1 MTIYID
7 GVQRASG
14 TDNTTGTWET
24 TGQYAMLAKYEDE
37 LFNGLL
43 DELRVSSVVRSGT
56 WIQTEYN
63 NQFSP
68 PGFYVLGAEMTATTV
83 NSTGDA
89 VDLVAGDGRCDTG
102 ALNSQGA
109 PECTLRAAIEEV
121 NALAGADTIRFN
133 IPTTEPGYSAA
144 PLSYTIQPGSALP
157 LITEQLDILGNTQPD
172 FPGTPIIVVDGISA
186 GMVGGGRGVDL
197 APGSDSSTIRGL
209 VLINFRRVGMRL
221 DSPNN
226 TIAGNW
232 IGLAADG
239 VTAAGNGNP
248 AAHPGL
254 IVEFGSDNN
263 IIGGT
268 VAADRNVV
276 SGSSAA
282 GIVVGGANNLI
293 IGNYVGTDSSG
304 AVAGV
309 GNAEFGIGFQGGG
322 ESNTVGG
329 TSVASRNL
337 IADNGAGGIRHNSTG
352 TENRFLGNSIHS
364 NGGLGIDLDNDGVT
378 LNDAGDGDA
387 GPNDLLNFPEL
398 NWAGVTG
405 ANVTVDFDLDVPLG
419 DYRIEFFTNPSGTD
433 PTNHG
438 EGEVFAG
445 SVDIN
450 HPGGGSQTFSHT
462 FPGAVGDAIT
472 ATTTTCTDGTCTA
485 FVRTSEFSEFETAVA
500 GVVTVDDVTVV
511 EGVGLLFTVTLNN
524 TIGTPFT
531 VDATFADVTATGG
544 AAPLIAPED
553 YDNAL
558 QTLNFA
564 GNAGETQTFTV
575 PTLDDAVLESIAE
588 TFTVN
593 LSSSN
598 PNVGDTDT
606 GTGTILDN
614 DATSPSACNV
624 FVDQDA
630 YLKASSPGEN
640 HGTDVE
646 LSLQTDSGGN
656 DLRPV
661 YRYDLSGIPVGSAV
675 VSARAWYFVTSEDSN
690 GGVADIHRITDAWT
704 EGGVNWGNTAT
715 DFDPTVEGSFTPSVS
730 SVWASADLTPLVQS
744 WVNGTV
750 SNDGAMLI
758 VNQTDT
764 ESKYTSR
771 EWGTASER
779 PCMEVVWSPTTLVS
793 IAATDTPATEPGG
806 GVDDGQFT
814 VTHSSASA
822 TDTVIS
828 YVVLAASTATAG
840 SDYTA
845 LSGTVTIPALATTAT
860 IDVAVLDDAFVEAS
874 ETVVVQLTGITSG
887 DPLIMVDSANDTD
900 TVTIDDDDSGRR
912 DGG

>member
-1 MTIYID
+1 
-7 GVQRASG
+7 
-14 TDNTTGTWET
+14 
-24 TGQYAMLAKYEDE
+24 MLGKYENDKF
-37 LFNGLL
+37 FNGLL
-43 DELRVSSVVRSGT
+43 DEIRVSSVARSSP
-56 WIQTEYN
+56 WIETEYN
-63 NQFSP
+63 NQVSP

-102 ALNSQGA
+102 ALNSQGV

-209 VLINFRRVGMRL
+209 VIINFRRVGMRL

-248 AAHPGL
+248 ATHPGI
-254 IVEFGSDNN
+254 IVESGSDNN

-276 SGSSAA
+276 SASSAS

-364 NGGLGIDLDNDGVT
+364 NGGIGIDLNNDGVT

-398 NWAGVTG
+398 NWAGVSG

-445 SVDIN
+445 SVNIN

-462 FPGAVGDAIT
+462 FPGAVGDDIT

-485 FVRTSEFSEFETAVA
+485 FLKTSEFSQFETALGMAVTSAVA
-500 GVVTVDDVTVV
+500 EISPNDVTTSSTGNSFSYDIQATIAGTDTGVDRVAITVPGSFGAPTVTDVQVNGGPVAFTDNTAGNDISVDLTVQVTASSRITVLFDADAPGIQDLVGVDFLSTVDDSGTAPTAQSTTEGDGDGDAGDNNSWTVTTPDPIGAVTVDDVTET
-511 EGVGLLFTVTLNN
+511 EGTGMLFTV
-524 TIGTPFT
+524 
-531 VDATFADVTATGG
+531 
-544 AAPLIAPED
+544 
-553 YDNAL
+553 
-558 QTLNFA
+558 
-564 GNAGETQTFTV
+564 
-575 PTLDDAVLESIAE
+575 S
-588 TFTVN
+588 
-593 LSSSN
+593 
-598 PNVGDTDT
+598 
-606 GTGTILDN
+606 LDN
-614 DATSPSACNV
+614 
-624 FVDQDA
+624 
-630 YLKASSPGEN
+630 
-640 HGTDVE
+640 
-646 LSLQTDSGGN
+646 
-656 DLRPV
+656 
-661 YRYDLSGIPVGSAV
+661 
-675 VSARAWYFVTSEDSN
+675 
-690 GGVADIHRITDAWT
+690 
-704 EGGVNWGNTAT
+704 
-715 DFDPTVEGSFTPSVS
+715 
-730 SVWASADLTPLVQS
+730 
-744 WVNGTV
+744 
-750 SNDGAMLI
+750 
-758 VNQTDT
+758 
-764 ESKYTSR
+764 
-771 EWGTASER
+771 
-779 PCMEVVWSPTTLVS
+779 
-793 IAATDTPATEPGG
+793 
-806 GVDDGQFT
+806 
-814 VTHSSASA
+814 
-822 TDTVIS
+822 
-828 YVVLAASTATAG
+828 ATAG
-840 SDYTA
+840 A
-845 LSGTVTIPALATTAT
+845 LHRGR
-860 IDVAVLDDAFVEAS
+860 DA
-874 ETVVVQLTGITSG
+874 
-887 DPLIMVDSANDTD
+887 
-900 TVTIDDDDSGRR
+900 GRR
-912 DGG
+912 DRHRRCGASGHPRGLRQRGGDAELRRYRRGDAAVHRGHSG